1 MDMYEV
7 MIKSGFSAA
16 HSLREYGGKCEGL
29 HGHNFRVD
37 VYVKAKKLDDIG
49 LAIDF
54 RILKE
59 KTKVVIDQL
68 DHKYLN
74 DSPYF
79 SEINPSSENIAVYIF
94 KNLEKEVN
102 DGNIVISRVAVWES
116 ENSCASYY
124 EGE

>member
-1 MDMYEV
+1 MYEV